1 MSSSLV
7 VPASL
12 RGWLVLVA
20 AVAVFAAG
28 IWPVI
33 ALVNQA
39 RLVLGLPALVAWSY
53 LILVGCTLTMLLGNR
68 LLHRD
73 QDEAGEQA
81 GNGEKGAR
89 VGKMGEGEVD
99 DE

>member
-7 VPASL
+7 VPTSL
-12 RGWLVLVA
+12 RGWLVLA
-20 AVAVFAAG
+20 ASVAVFAAG

-68 LLHRD
+68 LLHRR

-89 VGKMGEGEVD
+89 VGKVGKGGGS

>member
-68 LLHRD
+68 LLHRG
-73 QDEAGEQA
+73 QHEAGEQA
-81 GNGEKGAR
+81 GNGDTRAR
-89 VGKMGEGEVD
+89 VGKVGKGEVD

>member
-33 ALVNQA
+33 TLVNQA
-39 RLVLGLPALVAWSY
+39 RLVLGVLPAPAY
-53 LILVGCTLTMLLGNR
+53 
-68 LLHRD
+68 
-73 QDEAGEQA
+73 
-81 GNGEKGAR
+81 
-89 VGKMGEGEVD
+89 D
-99 DE
+99 DEPTPGPRGS

>member
-1 MSSSLV
+1 MPSSLV
-7 VPASL
+7 VPTSP
-12 RGWLVLVA
+12 RGWLVLAA

-28 IWPVI
+28 VWPVI

-53 LILVGCTLTMLLGNR
+53 LILVGCTLTMLLGNC
-68 LLHRD
+68 LLHRRR
-73 QDEAGEQA
+73 DEAGEQA
-81 GNGEKGAR
+81 GNGDTRAR
-89 VGKMGEGEVD
+89 VGKGGKGGGS